1 MCKLICEVVGRRIQL
16 PRVLPGFRFRLADL
30 LAQPADEALRDD
42 PVYAEFVLA
51 GWRADRERLRAEAE
65 RFRALAAEREAEQER
80 HRAEQERRRA
90 EELAGMLRALGLG
103 PEEQAPPDS

>member
-51 GWRADRERLRAEAE
+51 GWRADRERAESERLRAEAE

-80 HRAEQERRRA
+80 RRA
-90 EELAGMLRALGLG
+90 EELAGRLRALGLD

>member
-51 GWRADRERLRAEAE
+51 GWRADRERAESERLRAEAE
-65 RFRALAAEREAEQER
+65 RFRALAAEREAEPDR
-80 HRAEQERRRA
+80 HRA
-90 EELAGMLRALGLG
+90 EELAGRLRALGLD